1 MASNNLRYFL
11 YLSCTSAAWA
21 RKCLGPWTLFC
32 PFLPLLVED
41 ISVIKQAANKRLKS
55 VLLAEIENCY
65 DFVSAKMLG
74 KHWLKNIS
82 LALRDAQAFGIYG
95 PPLLPFIS
103 LSPC

>member
-1 MASNNLRYFL
+1 M
-11 YLSCTSAAWA
+11 
-21 RKCLGPWTLFC
+21 FC

-55 VLLAEIENCY
+55 VLLAEIGNCH
-65 DFVSAKMLG
+65 DFVSAKVLG

-82 LALRDAQAFGIYG
+82 LARRNARAFGISDA
-95 PPLLPFIS
+95 PLLPFIF